1 MSDKLRA
8 RFEEEF
14 SKSPFEFDLARF
26 PNDPSKYGW
35 PGSYH
40 NYNVQ
45 CAWDGFQLGYKAA
58 IGDADDAWADALQSD
73 LENGVRSLNEAA
85 SNELHEKYPE
95 MAKLGEAI
103 RQLGGE

>member
-1 MSDKLRA
+1 MSDKIELH
-8 RFEEEF
+8 
-14 SKSPFEFDLARF
+14 SKVVAAWNLHADEY
-26 PNDPSKYGW
+26 NQWPSLGEDEKVEYA
-35 PGSYH
+35 Y
-40 NYNVQ
+40 
-45 CAWDGFQLGYKAA
+45 QLGYKAA

-103 RQLGGE
+103 RQLGGG